1 MNQEPSNPFTIG
13 LLAEPAGRVEE
24 LERIARALSEPGGKL
39 IVHGDRRLGKS
50 ATLEC
55 AAARVRERGHP
66 VAIVDLS
73 TASGP
78 ADAATRILSVV
89 QNEIGRLTPDRS
101 VPHVLDSIEAE
112 LNSRHATLGLGLDA
126 FERFHEW
133 GGLDAMKRHRA
144 IAYVIVGSGRWDRAR
159 WKFADTLHFAPID
172 PAIMGAWIE
181 TRSEATGVPF
191 DPSGAALIVALAGP
205 RTRDIVQL
213 ARAVWDAADAEGERA
228 TEPDGVRCV
237 FDRLVTEQGALL
249 AKLWSSLTQPS
260 QRVLRA
266 VAAQPGA
273 ELTAAE
279 TIARYALG
287 PKSTVYATAR
297 RLVDDEILADA
308 MTFDDPF
315 FRRWVERHALPDIGL
330 APPTL

>member
-1 MNQEPSNPFTIG
+1 
-13 LLAEPAGRVEE
+13 
-24 LERIARALSEPGGKL
+24 
-39 IVHGDRRLGKS
+39 
-50 ATLEC
+50 
-55 AAARVRERGHP
+55 
-66 VAIVDLS
+66 
-73 TASGP
+73 
-78 ADAATRILSVV
+78 
-89 QNEIGRLTPDRS
+89 
-101 VPHVLDSIEAE
+101 
-112 LNSRHATLGLGLDA
+112 
-126 FERFHEW
+126 
-133 GGLDAMKRHRA
+133 
-144 IAYVIVGSGRWDRAR
+144 
-159 WKFADTLHFAPID
+159 
-172 PAIMGAWIE
+172 
-181 TRSEATGVPF
+181 
-191 DPSGAALIVALAGP
+191 
-205 RTRDIVQL
+205 
-213 ARAVWDAADAEGERA
+213 
-228 TEPDGVRCV
+228 
-237 FDRLVTEQGALL
+237 VTEQGALL